1 MDFTAWIDPELLP
14 YVMPV
19 IIFFARIT
27 DVTIGT
33 MRIVFITRGNRMVA
47 TLLGFCEVFVW
58 LLIVSQVITNMD
70 NIFNF
75 FAYAAGYASGNYIG
89 LFVENKLAIGNL
101 IVRIITQIPATQ
113 LINYF
118 EAMDYRYTNIPAEG
132 NTGAVNVLFTVI
144 KRKDLPNIIEQVKT
158 YNPQAVYTVEDVRA
172 VSDGSLPKEDAEM
185 NYLRWLRPLMKGK

>member
-1 MDFTAWIDPELLP
+1 MDFTNWIDPEVLP
-14 YVMPV
+14 YIMPV

-33 MRIVFITRGNRMVA
+33 LRIVFITRGNRMVA

-58 LLIVSQVITNMD
+58 LLIVSQVITNMH

-89 LFVENKLAIGNL
+89 LYVENKLAIGNL
-101 IVRIITQIPATQ
+101 IIRIITQKPATE
-113 LINYF
+113 LIQF
-118 EAMDYRYTNIPAEG
+118 FDAMKYLYTNIPAEG
-132 NTGAVNVLFTVI
+132 NAGEVNVLFTVI
-144 KRKDLPNIIEQVKT
+144 KRKDLPNIITQVKT

-172 VSDGSLPKEDAEM
+172 VSEGTVPKEDAEM